1 MAEEPAAKKAPRRRT
16 ARTEPTA
23 SAPSARHAVRDDAPT
38 LKQAVVVV
46 HGIGEQRPL
55 DTLREFVDTA
65 FQRDA
70 SLTPD
75 DGDPRYAEMVD
86 GFKRNR
92 VWIVPDVTTGSNE
105 LRRITT
111 TEHFGNRRTDFYEY
125 YWADLTNGTPLEMV
139 RAWVMGLLIRSPW
152 RIPNDGRVWWA
163 WIILW
168 ALSLLLVTFAV
179 LIAYPTAG
187 PFEHWMAAL
196 GRSLDA
202 AREWLTIV
210 LALLG
215 VILLVVRAYRT
226 KPIKRLKLKAP
237 LGLFLLAAIVYFVP
251 TSVLTEP
258 RVWAAIGTAVIGYV
272 TATVLV
278 PYIGDIVQYVRAT
291 PATVK
296 AREAIRTRG
305 VELLRAVL
313 DKNYD
318 RVILVGH
325 SLGCFVAYD
334 LLQLIWQERGPSPKN
349 GWSMSEPLKAAL
361 AKVDLHVEAWNPL
374 DESKA
379 PVFDAGAFEAA
390 QAELR
395 EQLAA
400 SDPKRWV
407 ITDFVTL
414 GSPIAHSAFLTHDD
428 GDAVAAALRERMLS
442 ASPPRPDVPN
452 NSMLYA
458 STDGSSWPHH
468 AAAFAAV
475 RWTNIFDH
483 AAFPVFGDVVSGAV
497 DREQFG
503 PGVRNRGVA
512 IRRGTLP
519 LWSRRFTHT
528 EYWRLANGSWQAP
541 DDHILKLREAL
552 NLKGT

>member
-1 MAEEPAAKKAPRRRT
+1 MARTTAKAP
-16 ARTEPTA
+16 ARKAAAGPTTEDGP
-23 SAPSARHAVRDDAPT
+23 PPG
-38 LKQAVVVV
+38 KQAVIVV

-55 DTLREFVDTA
+55 ETLREFVATA

-75 DGDPRYAEMVD
+75 DDSDPRYAETVD
-86 GFKRNR
+86 GFKLNR
-92 VWIVPDVTTGSNE
+92 VWVVPDVTTGSNE

-125 YWADLTNGTPLEMV
+125 YWADLTNGTPVEMV

-168 ALSLLLVTFAV
+168 VLSLALVAGALLV
-179 LIAYPTAG
+179 LYPTAG
-187 PFEHWMAAL
+187 PFEIWMRAF
-196 GRSLDA
+196 GQWLDRW
-202 AREWLTIV
+202 REVVTV
-210 LALLG
+210 LLVALG

-226 KPIKRLKLKAP
+226 KPIKTLKLKLP
-237 LGLFLLAAIVYFVP
+237 LALMILAAVFYVVP
-251 TSVLTEP
+251 TSILTQP
-258 RVWAAIGTAVIGYV
+258 RLWAAIGTAIIGMI
-272 TATVLV
+272 TANVLV

-291 PATVK
+291 PATVR

-305 VELLRAVL
+305 LELLRRVH

-318 RVILVGH
+318 RIVLVGH

-349 GWSMSEPLKAAL
+349 GWASSDALKEAL
-361 AKVDLHVEAWNPL
+361 HKVDNHVKALNPL
-374 DESKA
+374 DDDV
-379 PVFDAGAFEAA
+379 PVFDEPRFAA
-390 QAELR
+390 DQAKLR
-395 EQLAA
+395 VALAA
-400 SDPKRWV
+400 AEPKKWV
-407 ITDFVTL
+407 ISDFVTL

-428 GDAVAAALRERMLS
+428 GDAVQAGLRERMLS
-442 ASPPRPDVPN
+442 ASPPRPDAPN
-452 NSMLYA
+452 NSMFYY
-458 STDGSSWPHH
+458 TDDGNPWPHH
-468 AAAFAAV
+468 AAVFAAV

-483 AAFPVFGDVVSGAV
+483 APFPAFGDVVSGEI
-497 DREQFG
+497 DKTQFG

-512 IRRGTLP
+512 IRRGAFP

-528 EYWRLANGSWQAP
+528 EYWRLTNGSWQEP
-541 DDHILKLREAL
+541 DDHVMKLREAL
-552 NLKGT
+552 NLVGK